1 MNRTTKRRIVMIE
14 DEADILEVVAYRLE
28 REGFEV
34 STSRDGEEGLAR
46 IRRER
51 PDLVILDLML
61 PGMDGTEICRAVKRD
76 PGTRDIPIIMVTA
89 KTEESDVVLGL
100 GLGADDYVPKPFS
113 PRELVARVQAVLRRA
128 PVREPEVVKKRLSR
142 GPLVID
148 TERHE
153 ALLDGEP
160 LVLTAT
166 ELRLLHVL
174 AARPGRVYSR
184 DELLSLA
191 VGDDVVVGERNIDVH
206 VRAIRQKLGA
216 WRDLIETVR
225 GVGYR
230 FQGSRE

>member
-1 MNRTTKRRIVMIE
+1 MIE
-14 DEADILEVVAYRLE
+14 DEPDILEVVAYRLE

-34 STSRDGEEGLAR
+34 SASRDGEEGLAR
-46 IRRER
+46 IRREH

-61 PGMDGTEICRAVKRD
+61 PGVDGTEICRLVKRD
-76 PGTRDIPIIMVTA
+76 PSTRDIPIIMVTA
-89 KTEESDVVLGL
+89 KTDESDVVLGL

-128 PVREPEVVKKRLSR
+128 PMREAESAKKRVSR

-148 TERHE
+148 AERHE
-153 ALLDGEP
+153 VLLDGDRIP
-160 LVLTAT
+160 FTAT

-174 AARPGRVYSR
+174 AARPGRVYTR

-191 VGDDVVVGERNIDVH
+191 VGEDVVVGERNIDVH
-206 VRAIRQKLGA
+206 VRSIRQKLGG
-216 WRDLIETVR
+216 RRELIETVR

-230 FQGSRE
+230 FHDPRE